1 MAIRLGLDLAG
12 HSGYA
17 IRYEDGSYKTAVWN
31 LVRGNLGGRRSPVP
45 MLRLWRR
52 LNYLS
57 ENYEIEKVT
66 LEEAFGRGDAKYRL
80 DSLQHIAILWA
91 VLNGITWQ
99 RVSPGAW
106 KKVFI
111 GKGTASKLEYST
123 AAIEYWPNIRMWSD
137 DQCAAM
143 WLLAYGRR

>member
-52 LNYLS
+52 LNHLS
-57 ENYEIEKVT
+57 RCYSIEKVT

-80 DSLQHIAILWA
+80 DSLQHVAILWA

-106 KKVFI
+106 KKKLCGN
-111 GKGTASKLEYST
+111 GKVNRVIYSQM
-123 AAIEYWPNIRMWSD
+123 ALLQWPDIRMWSD

-143 WLLAYGRR
+143 WLLEYGRK